1 MLEIMFDLPSQ
12 KDVEEV
18 VINEEVVLKDEKPML
33 VYENK
38 KQAS

>member
-1 MLEIMFDLPSQ
+1 
-12 KDVEEV
+12 V
-18 VINEEVVLKDEKPML
+18 VINEEVVLKGEKPML